1 MPDGQVV
8 FEITGNKK
16 PIEQVL
22 KETTSSIEKETK
34 NWDKAVEDS
43 TRNMQSAFTKALDI
57 NRLKDYGIKA
67 AKALADI
74 TMEVISAASDLR
86 EVQNV
91 VDVTFGEGASQ
102 IDTWAKKAQSQFGL
116 TETKAKQF
124 TSTLG
129 AMMKSSGLAGDE
141 IIGMSTDL
149 AGLAADMSS
158 FYNLDFDT
166 AFQKIRAG
174 ISGETEPLKQ
184 LGINMSVAN
193 LEAYALTQGITKAF
207 DKMSQGEQTMLRYQ
221 YLMQATADAQGDFA
235 RTADSYA
242 NVQRRIQSSIE
253 SIKTSAGMML
263 MDVVEPLTAGFAE
276 ILEGLTATPEKTVLD
291 EFADIDASTQAKMA
305 EITQTANDAR
315 SLVGILNEIQTQN
328 VSNASLT
335 GFVEQL
341 SEKISGLDQAI
352 NKAKE
357 GDYAGTL
364 QGIASAMELK
374 TGVDAGKWSTLL
386 STISENLPDATSATD
401 SDDQKTAKWLAAA
414 GEAAATL
421 GGEYPG
427 LWQTFMQTLGSTDTE
442 NALAYMANGQAAA
455 DAMASLGLS
464 AKSIDGSENSK
475 WSTLLG
481 TLATA
486 EPTKGIFGKDAKTA
500 AENVKTLADA
510 LSSNDPSEK
519 QQAWSTMLSTLSANA
534 EGVSKLTGTDV
545 ESTKKWLEG
554 LAEAANK
561 LDAGDT
567 EGWAQLFTALKEGF
581 TGLELDGTG
590 AEMFAQ
596 LAQGFAQLGQE
607 SSNAEKALKGLGIDT
622 SGVADKQALWLNVC
636 KQLVDTIPGLSSIIN
651 TETGDIKGGIQ
662 AVNDYI
668 TAWEQGQ
675 KKLAMLNAISAKR
688 EALRA
693 ANAEF
698 YSVQSD
704 LEIKKLQQQYYNR
717 ELNRLYDTVMKNGG
731 RGTEEQAKQRDQL
744 QKDLANVN
752 KEIDTLQKRHDELEP
767 VVTAATEA
775 LDKEEEAVQAMYGD
789 FEDLSK
795 GADDAADATGKFAD
809 RQKEVE
815 AAVKNAATALEE
827 VNNYYEKTR
836 DGIQKTLEGIGGA
849 FGKIETPAQ
858 KAAREVKEIQQA
870 IKDAEKESEK
880 NSLKVKLEGAG
891 EAIQTINKITN
902 GLKSQISF
910 YQEYSNMMAR
920 ARELGYSD
928 QVLAQVADGSAES
941 YDYLSALTGATVSK
955 NDAQVQEINRLF
967 AESAAGA
974 KNLSDELTDQALKT
988 DEAFQSLVN
997 SATEAVNGLNLGEQA
1012 SSAMEQTV
1020 QGIAAGIAAGIPEV
1034 QAQIDRLNSV
1044 LSKLNNTGKFG
1055 FSFGT
1060 GLRFGG
1066 SGGLIA
1072 KPKGEFETGLDRVP
1086 FNDFLAVL
1094 HEGESVLTAEEA
1106 KIWRNFKYGGAS
1118 TRNTLDYDAL
1128 GATMRENVHA
1138 GGNVYLDGRTVGRV
1152 ISARQADSFR
1162 SMERSGFQQ

>member
-1 MPDGQVV
+1 MAADGQVV
-8 FEITGNKK
+8 FEITADGKHAIASVKDVTKAIQAESKKWDADAGNA
-16 PIEQVL
+16 
-22 KETTSSIEKETK
+22 TSSIERQFSSMLTK
-34 NWDKAVEDS
+34 IGTAF
-43 TRNMQSAFTKALDI
+43 SAAKIGKALLDFGKDSI
-57 NRLKDYGIKA
+57 N
-67 AKALADI
+67 
-74 TMEVISAASDLR
+74 AASDLR

-91 VDVTFGEGASQ
+91 VDVTFGEGAAQ
-102 IDTWAKKAQSQFGL
+102 IEAWAKKAQSQFGL
-116 TETKAKQF
+116 TETQAKRF

-129 AMMKSSGLAGDE
+129 AMMKSSGMAGDE

-193 LEAYALTQGITKAF
+193 LEAYAMTQGITKAF

-235 RTADSYA
+235 RTADGYA
-242 NVQRRIQSSIE
+242 NAQRRIQTSIE

-263 MDVVEPLTAGFAE
+263 MDVVEPLTAQFAGF
-276 ILEGLTATPEKTVLD
+276 LESLTAVPEKTVLD
-291 EFADIDASTQAKMA
+291 EIKDVDANTAQKMA
-305 EITQTANDAR
+305 EITQTAEDAR
-315 SLVGILNEIQTQN
+315 ALVGILNDIQTRK

-335 GFVEQL
+335 EFVEQL
-341 SEKISGLDQAI
+341 STKIGGLDQAI

-364 QGIASAMELK
+364 QGIANAMELK
-374 TGVDAGKWSTLL
+374 TGVDAGKWTNLL
-386 STISENLPDATSATD
+386 TTISTNLPGATSATD
-401 SDDQKTAKWLAAA
+401 SDDQKTAKWLTAA
-414 GEAAATL
+414 GEAAAKL

-427 LWQTFMQTLGSTDTE
+427 LWQTFMQTLGSEDTE
-442 NALAYMANGQAAA
+442 NALAYMAGGQAAA

-486 EPTKGIFGKDAKTA
+486 EPTKGIFGKDAETA
-500 AENVKTLADA
+500 AKNVKTLSDA
-510 LSSNDPSEK
+510 LSGNDPSAK
-519 QQAWSTMLSTLSANA
+519 QEAWATMLGTLSANA

-545 ESTKKWLEG
+545 ESTKAWLEG

-567 EGWAQLFTALKEGF
+567 EGWAQLFAALKEGLP
-581 TGLELDGTG
+581 GIELEGTG

-596 LAQGFAQLGQE
+596 LSQEFAQLGRE
-607 SSNAEKALKGLGIDT
+607 STNAEKALQGLGFDT
-622 SGVADKQALWLNVC
+622 TDVADKQALWLKVC
-636 KQLVDTIPGLSSIIN
+636 KELVQTIPGLSSIIDTN
-651 TETGDIKGGIQ
+651 TGEIKGGID
-662 AVNDYI
+662 AVNNYI
-668 TAWEQGQ
+668 TEWENAN
-675 KKLAMLNAISAKR
+675 KKMIAM

-693 ANAEF
+693 KEELLAKKRVEMMEYYLEAEKAKKAKQLWEDTKSWRATGVAPSKEEQER
-698 YSVQSD
+698 YEGLIKAVDETAAEYERQAQA
-704 LEIKKLQQQYYNR
+704 LEEAEKDMEMYRQVVNEMPGEIEKLTDST
-717 ELNRLYDTVMKNGG
+717 EAATGS
-731 RGTEEQAKQRDQL
+731 TEEF
-744 QKDLANVN
+744 
-752 KEIDTLQKRHDELEP
+752 
-767 VVTAATEA
+767 AA
-775 LDKEEEAVQAMYGD
+775 
-789 FEDLSK
+789 S
-795 GADDAADATGKFAD
+795 
-809 RQKEVE
+809 QKEVE
-815 AAVKNAATALEE
+815 AAVKNATTALEE
-827 VNNYYEKTR
+827 VNKYYTKMR
-836 DGIQKTLEGIGGA
+836 SGIQSTIEGLGGA
-849 FGKIETPAQ
+849 FGRIVTPAQ
-858 KAAREVKEIQQA
+858 KAKAEMEEIEQA
-870 IKDAEKESEK
+870 IKDAKKESEK
-880 NSLKVKLEGAG
+880 NSLRVKLEGAG
-891 EAIQTINKITN
+891 EAIQSINKITT

-967 AESAAGA
+967 AQSAEEV
-974 KNLSDELTDQALKT
+974 KKLSDELTDQTLAV
-988 DEAFQSLVN
+988 DEEFQSLVQ
-997 SATEAVNGLNLGEQA
+997 SATDAVNNLNLGEQA
-1012 SSAMEQTV
+1012 SNAMEQTV
-1020 QGIAAGIAAGIPEV
+1020 QGIANGIAAKIPAV
-1034 QAQIDRLNSV
+1034 QTQVDKLNTV
-1044 LSKLNNTGKFG
+1044 LSQLNNTGKFG
-1055 FSFGT
+1055 FSFGA

-1072 KPKGEFETGLDRVP
+1072 QPDGSHATGLDYVP
-1086 FNDFLAVL
+1086 FNDYLAIL

-1106 KIWRNFKYGGAS
+1106 KLWRSWHNGGMS

-1128 GATMRENVHA
+1128 GATMRDNVHA
-1138 GGNVYLDGRTVGRV
+1138 GGNVYLNGRTVGKV
-1152 ISARQADSFR
+1152 ISDIQADSYR